1 MNIKER
7 ILETLKKEFEPLGY
21 RYLKSRSIFKR
32 NVGKDIIV
40 HLYYNASRFHRE
52 FTIVNF
58 FYMEISET
66 SKKFYTIKT
75 SLTTSSIG
83 TVALPA
89 DFHGLH
95 PKSSNP
101 HCGISYSATT
111 IQRKLLKKN

>member
-58 FYMEISET
+58 FST
-66 SKKFYTIKT
+66 WRFPRHQRSSTQSK
-75 SLTTSSIG
+75 
-83 TVALPA
+83 
-89 DFHGLH
+89 HH
-95 PKSSNP
+95 
-101 HCGISYSATT
+101 
-111 IQRKLLKKN
+111 

>member
-58 FYMEISET
+58 FLHGDFRDIKEVLHNQNIIDDIEYWLCLQT
-66 SKKFYTIKT
+66 SMDYTRKVRI
-75 SLTTSSIG
+75 LIVG
-83 TVALPA
+83 
-89 DFHGLH
+89 FHILRRRYRE
-95 PKSSNP
+95 S
-101 HCGISYSATT
+101 C
-111 IQRKLLKKN
+111 